1 MPAMN
6 SKDRRTG
13 HSRRTF
19 VKLSG
24 AAILGS
30 LTGCR
35 DPAPV
40 QVGNLEIELCD
51 DMLGGH
57 LLFEH
62 SPAPSTVTQS
72 REVLVVGGGVAGLS
86 AAYRLRERDPL
97 VCELGRTLG
106 GSSAFGFHEGTSFA
120 RGAHYELEQPAY
132 YGEEVLA
139 LLSELDILTFNP
151 VRDTWEF
158 VEKRFLI
165 DPAREN
171 RCLVNGRVRDDVLP
185 ESLETEQFENL
196 LAPFEGQFPQPTRL
210 IRPELRYLDQVSFTQ
225 YLETAGLP
233 MTPSFQRGLDYQMK
247 DDYGDGAGGVSA
259 LAGIHYYRCRPYY
272 TRHVAIFSPPQG
284 NGYFIEKLSARLNP
298 ESLLTQHL
306 VTGIREEK
314 GGFRVDTLHTATLEP
329 KSFRVKQVVFAGHKQ
344 GLRYIYPRDADFFA
358 RVVYAPWVV
367 MNFVLEGRPV
377 GRAWWQNEVLGSD
390 SRFLGFVNSMAQTGP
405 SGSKHEMLTAY
416 YCLPQSQRESLLM
429 VKTALRGWVATTM
442 GCINEALGVDISSLT
457 RKVYVTIHGHGMP
470 IPRPGYL
477 FRDGNRKR
485 SHRNLVYAGVDNGRL
500 PLVFEA
506 LDSGL
511 LAADL
516 LSSG

>member
-1 MPAMN
+1 MRR
-6 SKDRRTG
+6 KDRFYG
-13 HSRRTF
+13 ISRRTF

-24 AAILGS
+24 TAMLGY

-35 DPAPV
+35 DRDPV
-40 QVGNLEIELCD
+40 RVENLDIELCD
-51 DMLGGH
+51 DLLQGH

-62 SPAPSTVTQS
+62 TPVPSPVTQT

-86 AAYRLRERDPL
+86 AAYQLRDRDPI
-97 VCELGRTLG
+97 VCELGRSLG
-106 GSSAFGFHEGTSFA
+106 GSSAFGIHEGTPFA
-120 RGAHYELEQPAY
+120 RGAHYELEQPAT

-165 DPAREN
+165 DPEHEN
-171 RCLVNGRVRDDVLP
+171 RCLVNGRIRDDVLP
-185 ESLETEQFENL
+185 ESPETERFENL
-196 LAPFEGQFPQPTRL
+196 LAPFEGRLPQPTRL
-210 IRPELRYLDQVSFTQ
+210 IRSELRHLDQVSFAQ
-225 YLETAGLP
+225 FLETAGLP
-233 MTPSFQRGLDYQMK
+233 MTPSFKRGLDYQMK

-272 TRHVAIFSPPQG
+272 TSHVAIFSPPHG
-284 NGYFIEKLSARLNP
+284 NGYFVEKLSARLNP

-306 VTGIREEK
+306 VTGIREVGE
-314 GGFRVDTLHTATLEP
+314 GFRVDTVHTGTLEP
-329 KSFRVKQVVFAGHKQ
+329 KSFQVKQVVYGGHKQ
-344 GLRYIYPRDADFFA
+344 GLRYVYPRDADLFA

-367 MNFVLEGRPV
+367 MAFVLEGRPV
-377 GRAWWQNEVLGSD
+377 GEAWWQNEVLGPD
-390 SRFLGFVNSMAQTGP
+390 NRFLGFVSSMAQAGH
-405 SGSKHEMLTAY
+405 SGSKHEVLTAY
-416 YCLPQSQRESLLM
+416 YCLPQSQRESLLSM
-429 VKTALRGWVATTM
+429 KTALRGWVATTM
-442 GCINEALGVDISSLT
+442 SYINKALGTDISPRT
-457 RKVYVTIHGHGMP
+457 RKVYVTVHGHGMP

-477 FRDGNRKR
+477 FRDGNEKR
-485 SHRNLVYAGVDNGRL
+485 GNPNLVYAGVDNGRL